1 MKQPY
6 LLLLFLL
13 ITYAVTAQRE
23 PDRIYMEGIQT
34 VKLFQQ
40 NDQQSVPLIRLGT
53 SDLLELHFDDLS
65 GTVKNFFYTYELCN
79 ADWKPALLNPFDYL
93 KGFTQNRLTQY
104 RMSSIAMTKYM
115 HYQALLPERN
125 CMPFKSGNYLLKV
138 FLNGDTSK
146 LAFTKRIMVVDDRV
160 NIGARISQP
169 FNSSQ
174 IRTHQKIQVTVG
186 TKDLNI
192 MSPQQQTKLVIL
204 QNNRWADA
212 AFNLQ
217 PSFIRGNA
225 LEYNG
230 EQDAVFPA
238 GKEFR
243 WADLRSFR
251 FESDRV
257 ESVDR
262 SAFPHHIYIRPDL
275 QRNDLRYAFFS
286 DRNGWNEISTTESIN
301 PWWQGDYAKVDFT
314 LVPSGGKPY
323 VGKDVFLVGE
333 MTGNRASDSSK
344 MEFDTEKAVYKKT
357 LFLKQGYYSY
367 QYLTKDIGDRFAKAD
382 PSLTEGNYW
391 ETENEY
397 LILFYFRPFSGR
409 HDELLGVTRL
419 NSRNFGSG
427 F

>member
-1 MKQPY
+1 M
-6 LLLLFLL
+6 LF
-13 ITYAVTAQRE
+13 R
-23 PDRIYMEGIQT
+23 
-34 VKLFQQ
+34 
-40 NDQQSVPLIRLGT
+40 S
-53 SDLLELHFDDLS
+53 
-65 GTVKNFFYTYELCN
+65 
-79 ADWKPALLNPFDYL
+79 
-93 KGFTQNRLTQY
+93 
-104 RMSSIAMTKYM
+104 
-115 HYQALLPERN
+115 
-125 CMPFKSGNYLLKV
+125 
-138 FLNGDTSK
+138 
-146 LAFTKRIMVVDDRV
+146 
-160 NIGARISQP
+160 
-169 FNSSQ
+169 
-174 IRTHQKIQVTVG
+174 
-186 TKDLNI
+186 
-192 MSPQQQTKLVIL
+192 
-204 QNNRWADA
+204 
-212 AFNLQ
+212 
-217 PSFIRGNA
+217 GNA

-251 FESDRV
+251 FESDRI

-314 LVPSGGKPY
+314 FAPSGGKPF

-333 MTGNRASDSSK
+333 MTGNQASDSSR

-367 QYLTKDIGDRFAKAD
+367 QYLTKDIRDRFAKAD
-382 PSLTEGNYW
+382 PALTEGNYW

-397 LILFYFRPFSGR
+397 LVLFYFRPFSGR